1 VILTYEN
8 WKRDVLKNN
17 KTAIMPDAM
26 TTLEVWDGGDTSI
39 PRGIYLVEDVYPG
52 HNEVVLAQGRIYMGI
67 DGWYTG
73 PMVFA
78 YKDVMN
84 LIGLGLADYS

>member
-1 VILTYEN
+1 MTFES
-8 WKRDVLKNN
+8 WQKEDEKAH

-26 TTLEVWDGGDTSI
+26 TTLEVWDSGDTSI
-39 PRGIYLVEDVYPG
+39 PQGVYQVEDVYAG
-52 HNEVVLAQGRIYMGI
+52 HNEVVLAQERIYMGI

-73 PMVFA
+73 PIVFA
-78 YKDVMN
+78 YRDVMN